1 MGIRLEQITSESF
14 GRLLEAALGK
24 QRILPVSQPRQAT
37 PGTPRRIRV
46 SKTRE
51 SVIHDHISA
60 FCDRNGIVP
69 VHTNPTEKSTIRPGY
84 PDFFCCR
91 DNRVIALEIKVPP
104 NKLSASQRTEF
115 PRIEA
120 DGVRIV
126 ICVESG
132 PGAALRQASAVLA
145 DFFGITEPL

>member
-1 MGIRLEQITSESF
+1 MGIRLEQITSERF
-14 GRLLEAALGK
+14 RRLLDAALG
-24 QRILPVSQPRQAT
+24 RSRPLPIQP
-37 PGTPRRIRV
+37 PGVETSRACRAHK
-46 SKTRE
+46 SRE
-51 SVIHDHISA
+51 SEIHDQVTA

-91 DNRVIALEIKVPP
+91 EGRVIALEIKVPP
-104 NKLSASQRTEF
+104 NTLSASQKAEF

-120 DGVRIV
+120 DGVRVV

-132 PGAALRQASAVLA
+132 PGAALRHASAVLC
-145 DFFGITEPL
+145 DFFAIGDPL